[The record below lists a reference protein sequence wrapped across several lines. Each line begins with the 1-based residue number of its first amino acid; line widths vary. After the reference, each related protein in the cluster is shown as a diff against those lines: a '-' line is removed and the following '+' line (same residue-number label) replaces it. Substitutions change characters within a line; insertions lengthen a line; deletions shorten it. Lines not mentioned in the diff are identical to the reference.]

1 MTTTLLAPV
10 TASPTPAPTPGAR
23 SAAVATTADPAATTG
38 GTGRRRRLP
47 GAVAVDTVAAGLAG
61 LGVAAAGGAAPPV
74 VATAACWPLVGSAV
88 RWRHGGDAAEGPA
101 LGAATVTAVRAGAVL
116 ALVLLLADAF
126 LDLGPDPRH
135 LLALVAV
142 LVVLGAAGQTT
153 RARVAR
159 LHPSP
164 LLVVGPTEQ
173 VVGAVTELARRPDR
187 WTPSAVC
194 LLGAEDRTTVAR
206 EIDGLTVVPDLDDV
220 GAWVSA
226 GGRGVLA
233 LPGACL
239 PAARLQDLGRLV
251 DDAGARLFV
260 GTGLVDLPLRRLR
273 SGALGSLRVLRVG
286 SGRPSPVARAAKV
299 AVERGGAVLGLL
311 LLLPLLLVVAAA
323 VRRDSPG
330 PVLFRQTRVGLHGE
344 PFTMLKFRTMHDGAD
359 ARRASLEDAV
369 RRSGAVAPGVLFKLP
384 ADPRVTRV
392 GRVLRRWS
400 LDELP
405 QLVNV
410 ARGEMAMVG
419 PRPALPAEVERYPSE
434 MHRRLTVR
442 PGITG
447 LWQVSGRS
455 DLSWDETVRLDL
467 HYADHWSLDLDLRIL
482 VRTIGAVL
490 SHRGAY

>member
-1 MTTTLLAPV
+1 MTTTLLAPAAA
-10 TASPTPAPTPGAR
+10 TPAPAPTPVAR
-23 SAAVATTADPAATTG
+23 RSAVATTARQAATTG
-38 GTGRRRRLP
+38 GTGRRRQLP
-47 GAVAVDTVAAGLAG
+47 GPVAVDSVAAGLAG
-61 LGVAAAGGAAPPV
+61 LGVAAADGAAPTV
-74 VATAACWPLVGSAV
+74 VATVVCWPLVGAV
-88 RWRHGGDAAEGPA
+88 VRRRHGGDAEGSAP
-101 LGAATVTAVRAGAVL
+101 GAATVTAVRAGGVL
-116 ALVLLLADAF
+116 ALLLLLVDAF

-159 LHPSP
+159 LHPRP

-206 EIDGLTVVPDLDDV
+206 EIEGLTLVPDLDDV
-220 GAWVSA
+220 GAWLSA

-233 LPGACL
+233 LPGAGL
-239 PAARLQDLGRLV
+239 PSARLRDLGRLV
-251 DDAGARLFV
+251 DDAGAWLFV

-286 SGRPSPVARAAKV
+286 SRRPSPLARAAKV

-311 LLLPLLLVVAAA
+311 VLLPVLLAVAAA

-359 ARRASLEDAV
+359 ARHAALEDAL

-392 GRVLRRWS
+392 GRALRRWS

-419 PRPALPAEVERYPSE
+419 PRPALPAEVERYPRE

-455 DLSWDETVRLDL
+455 DLSWEETVRLDL
-467 HYADHWSLDLDLRIL
+467 HYVDHWSLDLDLRIL
-482 VRTIGAVL
+482 VRTIGAVV